1 MAPAPVD
8 TTGIPIIDFAPFL
21 QGDEAS
27 KKEVGKNV
35 VEAMKKYG
43 FLYIINHGINSQT
56 FEEAFKWS
64 EAFFNLPIGEK
75 KKCAHPENGAHHRG
89 WSALGKEKVVQ
100 MVFDQ
105 KEIEK
110 LRNIPDVKESFD
122 TGNEDSMYCNFWPDE
137 NAIPGFKQFCQQYF
151 DINTNTSKHILR
163 AIAIGM
169 DLHEEFFLPY
179 HSESDNQLRMLHYPP
194 TDIEHLNSGK
204 SERIAAHTDFGTM
217 TMLLQDSCGGLEV
230 EDPYI
235 KGKFIP
241 APYIK
246 DSLVV
251 NIGDFL
257 MRWSNDELRSTL
269 HRVRAP
275 PVESK
280 TGMTKVRYSLPFF
293 ISANKEKTIEC
304 LPGTFSDKNPKKYE
318 PINSLEYLSKRL
330 NATY

>member
-1 MAPAPVD
+1 MAPIPVD
-8 TTGIPIIDFAPFL
+8 TAGIPVIDFAPFL
-21 QGDEAS
+21 SGDVAC
-27 KKEVGKNV
+27 KKEVGKQV
-35 VEAMKKYG
+35 VNAMKKYG
-43 FLYIINHGINSQT
+43 FLYIINHGIDGEKFN
-56 FEEAFKWS
+56 EAFEWS
-64 EAFFNLPIGEK
+64 QKFFNLSIGEK
-75 KKCAHPENGAHHRG
+75 KKCAHPENGEHHRG

-122 TGNEDSMYCNFWPDE
+122 TGNENSIYCNFWPDE
-137 NAIPGFKQFCQQYF
+137 KVIPGFKEFCQDYF
-151 DINTNTSKHILR
+151 DTNTKVSKFILR
-163 AIAIGM
+163 AIAVGM
-169 DLHEEFFLPY
+169 GLDEDFFIPY
-179 HSESDNQLRMLHYPP
+179 HSDSDNQLRFLHYPP
-194 TDIEHLNSGK
+194 TDVESLNSGK

-217 TMLLQDSCGGLEV
+217 TMLLQDECGGLEV

-241 APYIK
+241 APFIK
-246 DSLVV
+246 NSLVV

-257 MRWSNDELRSTL
+257 MRWSNDELKSTL

-275 PVESK
+275 PLEAK
-280 TGMTKVRYSLPFF
+280 TGMTKVRYSIPFF

-304 LPGTFSDKNPKKYE
+304 LPGTYSDEKPKKYG
-318 PINSLEYLSKRL
+318 PINSLEYLNMRL